1 MVLPPELRDQG
12 LYDASGCHLGGLY
25 EPLMVDGQLTGA
37 LAVMRAARPAERLI
51 WHNLGCQNPQADLGL
66 LWAMPAT
73 PNPLAVTLGV
83 LGYLVAAIDA
93 GQSVKLH
100 AVDEAAIDTVCA
112 QVAPMVGG
120 GHA

>member
-1 MVLPPELRDQG
+1 MLPPELREQG
-12 LYDASGCHLGGLY
+12 LYDASGRHLGGVY
-25 EPLMVDGQLTGA
+25 APLMIDGRYTGA
-37 LAVMRAARPAERLI
+37 LAVMRSALPAERLI
-51 WHNLGCQNPQADLGL
+51 WHNVACRDPQTDLGL
-66 LWAMPAT
+66 LWAVPAT
-73 PNPLAVTLGV
+73 PNPLAVMLGV

-100 AVDEAAIDTVCA
+100 AVDEVAINVVCA

>member
-37 LAVMRAARPAERLI
+37 LAVMRAALPAERLI
-51 WHNLGCQNPQADLGL
+51 WHNVACRDPQTDLGL
-66 LWAMPAT
+66 LWAVPAT

-93 GQSVKLH
+93 GRSVKLH
-100 AVDEAAIDTVCA
+100 AVDEAAIDVVCA
-112 QVAPMVGG
+112 QVASMVGG

>member
-1 MVLPPELRDQG
+1 MGLPPELRDQG
-12 LYDASGCHLGGLY
+12 LYDAFGCHLGGLY

-37 LAVMRAARPAERLI
+37 LAVMRAALPAERLI
-51 WHNLGCQNPQADLGL
+51 WHNMACRDPHTDLGL

-100 AVDEAAIDTVCA
+100 AVDEAAIDVVCA